1 MKNAGQHNGEHLLE
15 NKAQEETGQVKRMT
29 QRYHQFRV
37 SINNPLSGNPQ
48 LILDHTFQFNTIEGT
63 ILLWTQIPNMW
74 RRVISRRLQNNTIKV
89 YLRSVIKICKNPT
102 NKTFVSKRGN
112 KWQSFWPGRAKL
124 VFKNNAQNNYGTLLC
139 EVPQCKVSTFRP
151 FL

>member
-37 SINNPLSGNPQ
+37 SISNPLPANPQ

-63 ILLWTQIPNMW
+63 TFMNPNTQYVTKSNIEA
-74 RRVISRRLQNNTIKV
+74 LTK
-89 YLRSVIKICKNPT
+89 
-102 NKTFVSKRGN
+102 
-112 KWQSFWPGRAKL
+112 
-124 VFKNNAQNNYGTLLC
+124 
-139 EVPQCKVSTFRP
+139 
-151 FL
+151 